1 MVEKAEERRHMGTDV
16 FRTVAL
22 KFPEAEEKSHFGK
35 ADFRVR
41 NKIFAG
47 FTAEG
52 LGYVK
57 LTADEQ
63 EMLCAAE
70 PLIMSPIKDGWGR
83 QGWTVV
89 DQSAA
94 DAGLVRSVLGIAWRN
109 VAPKSIAAPD
119 HGTA

>member
-1 MVEKAEERRHMGTDV
+1 MGTDV
-16 FRTVAL
+16 FRAVARE
-22 KFPEAEEKSHFGK
+22 FWEAEEKSHFGK

-57 LTADEQ
+57 LTVDQ
-63 EMLCAAE
+63 QDMLCASE
-70 PLIMSPIKDGWGR
+70 PLVMSPIKGGWGR

-89 DQSAA
+89 DQSLA
-94 DAGLVRSVLGIAWRN
+94 DEGLLRSVLGIAWRN
-109 VAPKSIAAPD
+109 VAPKSLTTPD
-119 HGTA
+119 QGTT